1 MEQARGIGA
10 RVGQR
15 RKGLAVAAIALI
27 SGIVFI
33 YVADN
38 VLSGG
43 TLSQAFAAYVG
54 VFAVAAGILYGA
66 NTLLIRE

>member
-66 NTLLIRE
+66 NALLVRE